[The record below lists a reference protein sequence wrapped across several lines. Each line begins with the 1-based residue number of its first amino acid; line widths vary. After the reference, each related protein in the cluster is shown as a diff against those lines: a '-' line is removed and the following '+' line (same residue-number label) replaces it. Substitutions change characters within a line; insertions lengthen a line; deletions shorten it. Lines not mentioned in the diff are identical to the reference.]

1 MLGDSIKKATPGL
14 PTAPGR
20 EPTTAVGAV
29 RALIRRFGLDGRT
42 VAFLLPALFV
52 LFLDAGLAKTIG
64 MSMAIAVLF
73 GAGAHVLRKLF
84 FPYIDMERIAARACE
99 SPVGAG
105 LVFAGVS
112 MLMGAVFYA
121 CALWLSH

>member
-14 PTAPGR
+14 ATAPGR
-20 EPTTAVGAV
+20 EPATLAGAL
-29 RALIRRFGLDGRT
+29 RAYVRRFGLDGRA
-42 VAFLLPALFV
+42 VALLLPALLV

-64 MSMAIAVLF
+64 MSLAIAVLF

-99 SPVGAG
+99 APTGAG
-105 LVFAGVS
+105 LVFAGVAF
-112 MLMGAVFYA
+112 LMGAVFAA